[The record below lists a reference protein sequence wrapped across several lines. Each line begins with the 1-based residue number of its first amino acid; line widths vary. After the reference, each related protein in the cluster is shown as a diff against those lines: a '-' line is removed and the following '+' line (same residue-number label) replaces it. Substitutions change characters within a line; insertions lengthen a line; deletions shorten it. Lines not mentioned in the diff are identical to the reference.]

1 MANEVKGIDRPLKD
15 ILATALV
22 SYYQIPDYQRPYQW
36 TEKNCEKLLD
46 DLFEDYEE
54 DRESDYFCGSLVLVK
69 SDPDSKTETY
79 DIVDGQQRL
88 STFILLA
95 KVLTTLY
102 NNEVL
107 NNKTSKDFL
116 EKSLGDTDG
125 EKRKRLTFSAIGLN
139 AKDDFQDT
147 LDFFDNLDASKGK
160 NSKINDPSKGKNS
173 KINDPSKG
181 KNSKIND
188 PSKGKNSKIN
198 DPSKGKNNYLKNAI
212 CLINYLREKEIESI
226 NDFIRWLYFKV
237 TFIKTTCTN
246 ISMALR
252 IFSVLNARGLPLHA
266 IDVFK
271 VELLKKLAKE
281 KDQEEFVSRWNAL
294 RQKCSENK
302 SKFPKRKE
310 NKREK
315 NAAEILFSW
324 YLIYLN
330 PVTSGKSMEERLAD
344 QFERLNK
351 PPLEYLKDIE
361 NFYNAY
367 CKVLEM
373 QDRHAHLLSY
383 LASDFWRVIL
393 CTSILHH
400 YSPQDIETLKELLV
414 KFYYQDWVAGQTKS
428 TRSQTCCN
436 IIIALKEKK
445 SVEHIASIVKKYFK
459 DKNITQR
466 FKENLQDS
474 NLYTKFY
481 FAGKSAKKNSWLKP
495 ILILVEYF
503 VSDDSCPKRIQMDKN
518 LHVEHILPQQ
528 PGSSSQWVKDFSE
541 EERGLY
547 THSLAN
553 LTLLGGKKNTQASN
567 KDFKEKKE
575 IYMGNAVKLG
585 KDKRGREKTFKV
597 MTCYKMTIDIAH
609 KYTEWTPKSLEK
621 RKEELIKIIESVL
634 TL

>member
-1 MANEVKGIDRPLKD
+1 MANEVKGIDCPLKD

-46 DLFEDYEE
+46 DLFSSYEYYK
-54 DRESDYFCGSLVLVK
+54 ESGYFCGSLVLIVINT
-69 SDPDSKTETY
+69 DSETNAETY

-95 KVLTTLY
+95 KVLATLY
-102 NNEVL
+102 DKDL
-107 NNKTSKDFL
+107 NPTSRELL
-116 EKSLGDTDG
+116 EKSLGDIDG
-125 EKRKRLTFSAIGLN
+125 EKRERLHFNAMGLN
-139 AKDDFQDT
+139 AKDDFVYALEHFNDSQ
-147 LDFFDNLDASKGK
+147 ASKNK
-160 NSKINDPSKGKNS
+160 NN
-173 KINDPSKG
+173 
-181 KNSKIND
+181 
-188 PSKGKNSKIN
+188 
-198 DPSKGKNNYLKNAI
+198 KNNYLKNAI
-212 CLINYLREKEIESI
+212 CLKNYLKEKEIKDI
-226 NDFIRWLYFKV
+226 NDFIKWLYFKV
-237 TFIKTTCTN
+237 VFIKTTCPN
-246 ISMALR
+246 VSMALR

-271 VELLKKLAKE
+271 VELLKKLANK
-281 KDQEEFVSRWNAL
+281 KDQEEFVSRWSAL
-294 RQKCSENK
+294 HQKCSGNE

-315 NAAEILFSW
+315 NATETLFSW
-324 YLIYLN
+324 YLTYLN

-351 PPLEYLKDIE
+351 PPLEYFKGVE

-400 YSPQDIETLKELLV
+400 YSDQDIEALKELLV
-414 KFYYQDWVAGQTKS
+414 KFYYQNWVAEQKEPKKQTN
-428 TRSQTCCN
+428 CN
-436 IIIALKEKK
+436 IIKALKEKQ
-445 SVEHIASIVKKYFK
+445 SVENIASIVKEYLDDDNNK
-459 DKNITQR
+459 ITQNFR
-466 FKENLQDS
+466 EKLKDDH
-474 NLYTKFY
+474 LYEKHKK
-481 FAGKSAKKNSWLKP
+481 ASKNSWLRP
-495 ILILVEYF
+495 ILILVEYSM
-503 VSDDSCPKRIQMDKN
+503 SDDPKPKRIEKN
-518 LHVEHILPQQ
+518 DFHVEHILPQQ
-528 PGSSSQWVKDFSE
+528 PGSSSQWMKDFSE

-553 LTLLGGKKNTQASN
+553 LTLLGGTKNTQASN
-567 KDFKEKKE
+567 LDFKDKKK
-575 IYMGNAVKLG
+575 IYMGEEIKLN
-585 KDKRGREKTFKV
+585 KKKPSKV

-621 RKEELIKIIESVL
+621 RKEELIQIIESVL
-634 TL
+634 AL